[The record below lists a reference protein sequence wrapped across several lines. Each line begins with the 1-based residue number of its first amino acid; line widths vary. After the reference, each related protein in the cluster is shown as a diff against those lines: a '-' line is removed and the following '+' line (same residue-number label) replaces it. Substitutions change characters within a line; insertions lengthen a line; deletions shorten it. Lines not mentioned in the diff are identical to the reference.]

1 MGRTERLYTIQRLLN
16 SQQAVPLSRF
26 LDTLEVS
33 KATFKRDLEYLRDRL
48 GAPIVW
54 DAEANGYRLDIKSDQ
69 QLHPLPGLWL
79 NEGEVFALLT
89 GIELLGAIEPAPLI
103 GRQIRPIRE
112 RLEQILELG
121 QFSKEDIRRHIRLIP
136 MGARQSSSEHF
147 QVIAQALLSKK
158 RLRLRHFGR
167 LDANITERE
176 VSPQRLV
183 YYRDNWYLDAFCH
196 LRDDIRS
203 FSVDAIEQASAVDKN
218 AVSVDARILEAEL
231 DAGYGIFS
239 GGQTKTAQLKFSP
252 FKARWVARER
262 WHKDQ
267 KGQLLEDGSYLL
279 EVPYF
284 DDRELINDILRH
296 GSGVEVL
303 APGELKIRLRKEV
316 ELILER
322 LAV

>member
-1 MGRTERLYTIQRLLN
+1 MGRTERIYTIQRMLN

-26 LDTLEVS
+26 LETLEIS

-54 DAEANGYRLDIKSDQ
+54 DAELNGYRLEMKSDQ
-69 QLHPLPGLWL
+69 QAHPLPGLWL
-79 NEGEVFALLT
+79 NEAEVFALLT

-103 GRQIRPIRE
+103 GRQVKPIRE

-136 MGARQSSSEHF
+136 MGARQSNSEHF
-147 QVIAQALLSKK
+147 QAIAHALLAKK

-183 YYRDNWYLDAFCH
+183 YYRENWYLDAFCH

-203 FSVDAIEQASAVDKN
+203 FSIDAIEEANAVDKN
-218 AVSVDARILEAEL
+218 PVSVDAAVLQAEL

-239 GGQTKTAQLKFSP
+239 GGQTKIARLKFSP
-252 FKARWVARER
+252 FKARWVARET
-262 WHKDQ
+262 WHTDQ
-267 KGQLLEDGSYLL
+267 KGEMLDDGSYLL

-296 GSGVEVL
+296 GSQVEVL
-303 APGELKIRLRKEV
+303 APGELKIRLKQEV
-316 ELILER
+316 QLILKK
-322 LAV
+322 LS